1 MQDFEDDD
9 NFMMNINMN
18 SSSVGNIS
26 IKTDKKKEKKEKYLE
41 RKLLQNKR
49 KREKNDEKNLQK
61 KNSKNQDGEA
71 DKENGKSQYDNEEK
85 KHNDMTQYNGS
96 KSKKF
101 EKNTDASSSHNNEDS
116 PQKSRFNS
124 NKHENKGTPNR
135 FNGSNGQKKEYDGN
149 KEKREIFSENP
160 KKQNNQQIS
169 STDNTQGGDELIDE
183 LNEFYES
190 KNQYKINILTKD
202 EKKKK
207 KRELQKEIKDEL
219 REISEENKLNE
230 ESKAMQHKKLK
241 NSLAEISEITDN
253 NNPSQSQLIH
263 INPQVNAKDTI
274 FSVKNFEDLDIN
286 KYLKKSLE
294 KNNFTNMT
302 KVQKKGIPIL
312 LKHKNVVVKSETG
325 SGKTLAYV
333 VPVFEYLSKLNEEHK
348 IDRRDGVFVII
359 FAPTHEL
366 CLQIEQT
373 FDKLKSSCI
382 NAVYGTLMGG
392 QKIEREKQ
400 KLRKGLNIIISTP
413 GRLLYHLR
421 NTQNVKFDKMKMLI
435 FDEADRLL
443 DMGFERDIKECLSIV
458 TKKVNFNENQN
469 YEEIQETVKSTDK
482 DKDKD
487 SSTPIAKLDPEMFKK
502 LKIFLISATIDH
514 KIRKLAEFLMKGFK
528 TVGFDLKSQNEDDEY
543 VAAKGLNQYYSQ
555 VYDEFRLITL
565 ISFIRSNQD
574 KKIIVFA
581 STCDTVNLI
590 YEMLSNIEIEKNI
603 GSIKKENLNQNNFTS
618 FENEKNEDFKNKKNF
633 RNRNDLIKGNKIDNN
648 LFASKNDKNSQNAQT
663 QDNKNQQMSP
673 ENMIKLF
680 NSTFYRLH
688 GKMDHSQRK
697 QIFRE
702 FNTDRPGVLIS
713 TDVASRGLDF
723 PMVDWIVHYDINPDG
738 KEYLNRMGRSARLD
752 QTGNSLL
759 FLMEHEM
766 PLLESCFKPFFKDMK
781 EMKCGNILLQFV
793 NKINDELLTDKIK
806 QEPDPYKD
814 EVDQNEKFRKKYFFA
829 IHPLQRSIK
838 SYLFKSRD
846 YLMFARKAFKGSVRS
861 YATFMK
867 FQKDIFNVK
876 MLNLTRYVSLI
887 TLIIF
892 YIFYKFIF
900 VGQIFWTI

>member
-1 MQDFEDDD
+1 MQDFDDGDD

-18 SSSVGNIS
+18 SNGGGFN

-49 KREKNDEKNLQK
+49 KRDKNDEKNLQR
-61 KNSKNQDGEA
+61 KNLKNQEGEGN
-71 DKENGKSQYDNEEK
+71 KENGNDHKNDGEKSDKPQFNK
-85 KHNDMTQYNGS
+85 N
-96 KSKKF
+96 KKF
-101 EKNTDASSSHNNEDS
+101 DKSRDDAKSSSQIENQNNEDS
-116 PQKSRFNS
+116 PQKNKF

-135 FNGSNGQKKEYDGN
+135 FNGHKKDFDSHNNKKEN
-149 KEKREIFSENP
+149 NHP
-160 KKQNNQQIS
+160 NQQNQQSQQNS
-169 STDNTQGGDELIDE
+169 SSNTQGGDELIDE

-190 KNQYKINILTKD
+190 KNQHKYSQNNFLTRD
-202 EKKKK
+202 EKNKK

-219 REISEENKLNE
+219 REISEENKLQE
-230 ESKAMQHKKLK
+230 ESKAVQHLKISQNK
-241 NSLAEISEITDN
+241 NSQENTE
-253 NNPSQSQLIH
+253 NPENPETNTNQSIH

-274 FSVKNFEDLDIN
+274 FSVKNFDDLDIN

-294 KNNFTNMT
+294 KNNFTQMT

-421 NTQNVKFDKMKMLI
+421 NTQNVKFDKLKMLI

-458 TKKVNFNENQN
+458 TKKVNFNDNQN
-469 YEEIQETVKSTDK
+469 FDENEENFEKNEKSQKNEK
-482 DKDKD
+482 DKENTD
-487 SSTPIAKLDPEMFKK
+487 SAPIAKLDPEMFKK

-528 TVGFDLKSQNEDDEY
+528 TVGFDLKTQNEDDEY

-565 ISFIRSNQD
+565 ISFIRSHQD

-581 STCDTVNLI
+581 STCDTVNLL

-603 GSIKKENLNQNNFTS
+603 GSIKRENLNVNNFNT
-618 FENEKNEDFKNKKNF
+618 FENEKNEKNDDFRNKKF
-633 RNRNDLIKGNKIDNN
+633 SRNRNDRKNGNKIDNN
-648 LFASKNDKNSQNAQT
+648 LFASKNDKNSKNEENSNSNT
-663 QDNKNQQMSP
+663 NQQTSP

-680 NSTFYRLH
+680 KSTFYRLH
-688 GKMDHSQRK
+688 GKMDHNQRK

-702 FNTDRPGVLIS
+702 FNTDKPGVLIS

-766 PLLESCFKPFFKDMK
+766 PLLETCFKPFVKDMK
-781 EMKCGNILLQFV
+781 EMKCGSILLQFV

-806 QEPDPYKD
+806 QEPEPYKD

-838 SYLFKSRD
+838 SYLFKSREF
-846 YLMFARKAFKGSVRS
+846 LMSARKAFKGSVRS

-887 TLIIF
+887 KFHKFLI
-892 YIFYKFIF
+892 
-900 VGQIFWTI
+900 